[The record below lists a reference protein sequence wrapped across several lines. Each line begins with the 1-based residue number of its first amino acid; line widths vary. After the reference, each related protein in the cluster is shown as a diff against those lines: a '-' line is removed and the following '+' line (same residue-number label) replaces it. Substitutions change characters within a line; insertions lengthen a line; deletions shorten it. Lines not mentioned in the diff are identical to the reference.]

1 MNGTHLMAIGMVF
14 ALGSF
19 AGCSDDD
26 GGTGPGGGTGLR
38 DWPVVELPAEL
49 VDGMV
54 LSLDAAGDRT
64 VGLAVGSSGS
74 WVIERGAAGW
84 ETIGAKPLPGTLGRP
99 PILIPMFASGLAI
112 DGRGK
117 VQVVGADVV
126 EPSPA
131 VWSEGDTGWDV
142 TAPAGSQV
150 RGALQAVVALRAQD
164 IVASGFG
171 TSAVLV
177 ATGSIYDGLDF
188 GLVTTPG
195 DLGEKSLVDLTES
208 LDVVY
213 GLGFDDGADGSP
225 GQPFRIV
232 MQYREGAWSMMPS
245 PCGDCAFREFWAI
258 AASPSGLYVGGA
270 ITDFSQEAVDESVA
284 WLMMW
289 SFVAEEWTEVEL
301 PSAGEL
307 DRVVD
312 ILVSSSGDVFLAC
325 GDQAAAIVKMPVSG
339 NGVVEWED
347 DGIVLFGL
355 GESGDGTLLACG
367 LIEGVENGTPVV
379 LERE

>member
-1 MNGTHLMAIGMVF
+1 
-14 ALGSF
+14 
-19 AGCSDDD
+19 
-26 GGTGPGGGTGLR
+26 
-38 DWPVVELPAEL
+38 VELPTEL
-49 VDGMV
+49 VDGIV

-99 PILIPMFASGLAI
+99 PILIPKFASDLAI
-112 DGRGK
+112 DGRGR

-131 VWSEGDTGWDV
+131 IWSEGDTGWDV

-195 DLGEKSLVDLTES
+195 DPGEKSLVDLTES

-225 GQPFRIV
+225 EQPFRIV

-245 PCGDCAFREFWAI
+245 PCGDCAFREFRAI

-270 ITDFSQEAVDESVA
+270 ITDFSPEAVDESVA

-289 SFVAEEWTEVEL
+289 SFVAEEWTDVEL
-301 PSAGEL
+301 PSAGDL
-307 DRVVD
+307 DRVND

-325 GDQAAAIVKMPVSG
+325 GDQAAAIVKMPVAGS
-339 NGVVEWED
+339 GVVEWED
-347 DGIVLFGL
+347 DGIVLLGL